1 MTQEERL
8 QGTRGAPCNDKWSN
22 DLSIE
27 TQQSTEMRFVVS
39 ENQAGLRLDVFLAQA
54 DESFSRSQ
62 IKNAIEEGDVT
73 VNGKEPKVSQH
84 LKAGDLVELHLEAA
98 IDAIAVPQDIPL
110 NIVYEDAS
118 IIVINKPAGMV
129 VHPAPGNADQTL
141 VNALLFHCH
150 DLSGIGGVLRP
161 GIVHRLDKETSG
173 LIVAA
178 KSDEAHRKLSA
189 QFEKH
194 DVHKKYVALVWG
206 DVKGQTGEIVL
217 PVGRHPV
224 DRKKMSTKS
233 RRGKDALTLWKV
245 RERYGVA
252 TLLDVEIKTGRTH
265 QIRVHLT
272 ERGYPVIGD
281 AVYGNPSKLQTV
293 KDAALKAQ
301 LKSFSRQALHAA
313 QLSFLHPQS
322 GERVVFAAPLPE
334 DMENLRALLRASAP
348 LSTTEIG
355 LQNWKD
361 KLR

>member
-1 MTQEERL
+1 M
-8 QGTRGAPCNDKWSN
+8 
-22 DLSIE
+22 SIE
-27 TQQSTEMRFVVS
+27 TEQPRDLSFTLNPEQT
-39 ENQAGLRLDVFLAQA
+39 GLRLDVFLAQA

-73 VNGKEPKVSQH
+73 VNGKSPKVSQH
-84 LKAGDLVELHLEAA
+84 LKVGDVVEIHLEAA
-98 IDAIAVPQDIPL
+98 IDALAIPQDIPL
-110 NIVYEDAS
+110 SIVYEDAS

-129 VHPAPGNADQTL
+129 VHPAPGNPDNTL
-141 VNALLFHCH
+141 VNALLFHCK

-178 KSDEAHRKLSA
+178 KSDEAHRGLSA

-206 DVKGQTGEIVL
+206 NAKGQSGEILL

-224 DRKKMSTKS
+224 DRKKMSTRS

-272 ERGYPVIGD
+272 ERGYPLIGD
-281 AVYGNPSKLQTV
+281 MVYGNPSKLQTV
-293 KDAALKAQ
+293 KDAALKAY
-301 LKSFSRQALHAA
+301 LKSFQRQALHAT

-322 GERVVFAAPLPE
+322 GERVVFTAPLPE
-334 DMENLRALLRASAP
+334 DMENLRALFRAIAP
-348 LSTTEIG
+348 VPAGNTG
-355 LQNWKD
+355 LLNWKD

>member
-1 MTQEERL
+1 MVDSLETSR
-8 QGTRGAPCNDKWSN
+8 
-22 DLSIE
+22 DLSF
-27 TQQSTEMRFVVS
+27 TVS
-39 ENQAGLRLDVFLAQA
+39 PEQAGLRLDVFLAQA

-62 IKNAIEEGDVT
+62 IKNAIEAGDVL
-73 VNGKEPKVSQH
+73 VNGKEPKVSLH
-84 LKAGDLVELHLEAA
+84 LKVGDIVALHLEPA
-98 IDAIAVPQDIPL
+98 IDAVAIPQDIPL

-129 VHPAPGNADQTL
+129 VHPAPGNPDSTL
-141 VNALLFHCH
+141 VNALLFYCH

-206 DVKGQTGEIVL
+206 DVKGASGEIVL

-233 RRGKDALTLWKV
+233 RHGKDALTLWKV
-245 RERYGVA
+245 RERYGTA
-252 TLLDVEIKTGRTH
+252 TLLDIEIKTGRTH
-265 QIRVHLT
+265 QIRVHLS

-281 AVYGNPSKLQTV
+281 AVYGNPSKINII
-293 KDAALKAQ
+293 KNSELKAQ
-301 LKSFSRQALHAA
+301 IKSLQRQALHAA
-313 QLSFLHPQS
+313 QLSFVHPQS
-322 GERVVFAAPLPE
+322 GERVVFTAPLPE
-334 DMENLRALLRASAP
+334 DLENVCALFRLAAP
-348 LSTTEIG
+348 GYAGDSG

-361 KLR
+361 KLKG

>member
-1 MTQEERL
+1 M
-8 QGTRGAPCNDKWSN
+8 
-22 DLSIE
+22 SIE
-27 TQQSTEMRFVVS
+27 TELTRDLSFTISPE
-39 ENQAGLRLDVFLAQA
+39 QAGLRLDVFLAQC
-54 DESFSRSQ
+54 DDSFSRSQ

-73 VNGKEPKVSQH
+73 VNGKPPKVSQH
-84 LKAGDLVELHLEAA
+84 LKVGDVVEIHLEAA
-98 IDAIAVPQDIPL
+98 IDALAIPQNIPL
-110 NIVYEDAS
+110 SIVYEDAS

-129 VHPAPGNADQTL
+129 VHPAPGNPDNTL

-178 KSDEAHRKLSA
+178 KSDEAHRSLSA

-194 DVHKKYVALVWG
+194 EVHKKYVTLVWG
-206 DVKGQTGEIVL
+206 NVKGQSGEILL

-224 DRKKMSTKS
+224 DRKKMSTRS

-245 RERYGVA
+245 RERYGLA

-272 ERGYPVIGD
+272 ERGYPLIGD
-281 AVYGNPSKLQTV
+281 MVYGNPSKLQTV
-293 KDAALKAQ
+293 KDAALKAY
-301 LKSFSRQALHAA
+301 LKSFQRQALHAA
-313 QLSFLHPQS
+313 QLSFLHPHS
-322 GERVVFAAPLPE
+322 GERVVFTAPIPE
-334 DMENLRALLRASAP
+334 DMVNLRALFRAIAP
-348 LSTTEIG
+348 VPAGNTG

>member
-1 MTQEERL
+1 M
-8 QGTRGAPCNDKWSN
+8 
-22 DLSIE
+22 SIE
-27 TQQSTEMRFVVS
+27 TDPSRELIFTVNS
-39 ENQAGLRLDVFLAQA
+39 GQAGLRLDVFLAQA

-62 IKNAIEEGDVT
+62 IKNAIEEGDVA

-84 LKAGDLVELHLEAA
+84 LKEGDVVELHLQPA
-98 IDAIAVPQDIPL
+98 IVAVALPQDIPL
-110 NIVYEDAS
+110 NIIYEDAS

-129 VHPAPGNADQTL
+129 VHPAPGNPDNTL

-206 DVKGQTGEIVL
+206 DVKGASGEIVL

-224 DRKKMSTKS
+224 DRKKMSTRS
-233 RRGKDALTLWKV
+233 RHGKDALTLWKV
-245 RERYGVA
+245 RERYGMA
-252 TLLDVEIKTGRTH
+252 TLLDIEIKTGRTH
-265 QIRVHLT
+265 QIRVHLS

-281 AVYGNPSKLQTV
+281 AVYGNASRLQTV
-293 KDAALKAQ
+293 KNAVLKAR
-301 LKSFSRQALHAA
+301 LKALSRQALHAR

-322 GERVVFAAPLPE
+322 GNRMVFTAPLPE
-334 DMENLRALLRASAP
+334 DMENLLAALRAASPTPAENP
-348 LSTTEIG
+348 G
-355 LQNWKD
+355 LRNWKD
-361 KLR
+361 QLR